1 MNNNFWN
8 LIFGPSCMTVSSSY
22 VYKHRKSI

>member
-1 MNNNFWN
+1 MNKS
-8 LIFGPSCMTVSSSY
+8 LELYFGPSCTTISSSY